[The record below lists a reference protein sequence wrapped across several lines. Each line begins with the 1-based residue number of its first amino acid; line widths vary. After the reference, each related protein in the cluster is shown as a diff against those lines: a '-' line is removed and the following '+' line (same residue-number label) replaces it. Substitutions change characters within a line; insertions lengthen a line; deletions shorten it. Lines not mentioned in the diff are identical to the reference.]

1 VGDVPGLF
9 SRGEGSGRANPL
21 AGKVSAAI
29 DPGPG
34 TNAGTGSPSGP
45 APPPAAPGEGATAF
59 PGGYNV
65 PSPGP
70 FKERQKVARAWG
82 ELVVEAGALTLRA
95 KRRRIAT
102 LIPPIRLEV
111 AEVSEVAPILPEFL
125 GPNHGVAIRR
135 HDGEYLYLWTEEP
148 EPVLDCLE
156 AHGFVVSRTPVRA
169 RDGA

>member
-1 VGDVPGLF
+1 MPGLF
-9 SRGEGSGRANPL
+9 SRGEGPGRANPL

-29 DPGPG
+29 SPGPG
-34 TNAGTGSPSGP
+34 KDAGTGSPPGSPRP
-45 APPPAAPGEGATAF
+45 AVPGAEATAF

-102 LIPPIRLEV
+102 LIPPIRLEA

-156 AHGFVVSRTPVRA
+156 AHGFAVSRTPVRA
-169 RDGA
+169 RHGA

>member
-1 VGDVPGLF
+1 VPGLF

-21 AGKVSAAI
+21 AGKVAAATN
-29 DPGPG
+29 PGPG
-34 TNAGTGSPSGP
+34 TDAGAGMAPGSSLQ
-45 APPPAAPGEGATAF
+45 PAAPGEAATAF

-82 ELVVEAGALTLRA
+82 EMVVEAGALTLRA

-102 LIPPIRLEV
+102 LIPPIRLEA

-169 RDGA
+169 THGS

>member
-1 VGDVPGLF
+1 VPGLF

-29 DPGPG
+29 NPAAGAGPG
-34 TNAGTGSPSGP
+34 SGSPAGSAQQQPG
-45 APPPAAPGEGATAF
+45 APGEGATAF

-65 PSPGP
+65 PSPGR

-82 ELVVEAGALTLRA
+82 EMVVEPGALTLRA

-169 RDGA
+169 RHGA

>member
-1 VGDVPGLF
+1 MPGLF

-21 AGKVSAAI
+21 AGRVSAGVNPVTPA
-29 DPGPG
+29 DSG
-34 TNAGTGSPSGP
+34 AGVP
-45 APPPAAPGEGATAF
+45 EGATAF

-102 LIPPIRLEV
+102 LIPPIRLEA

-169 RDGA
+169 THGS